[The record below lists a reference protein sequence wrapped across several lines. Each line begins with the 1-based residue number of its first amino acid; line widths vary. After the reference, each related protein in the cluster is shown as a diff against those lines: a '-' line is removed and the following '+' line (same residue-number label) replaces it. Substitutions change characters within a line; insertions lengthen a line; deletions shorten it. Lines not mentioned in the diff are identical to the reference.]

1 MSDSIS
7 STIKQAI
14 LTDAHSDVTIH
25 ERPLVSELIW
35 HNRQE
40 EPLTWKM
47 VFEGNPFKSKRLI
60 IAHTIYYLLRCIF
73 MGIILLVYSIYE
85 LIYRLLTGKRRNMR
99 PSIAINFVLFSF
111 TIVIAIII
119 LVFNISFLVRNV
131 ILAPNEASI
140 NSNGVVS
147 INQPCMETQYFYLL
161 NAATYWTSS
170 GIAVS
175 RGDRVFISA
184 SGGMYSDIGEM
195 SKKAFVNETLLYPR
209 SVFAERNPSF
219 IKRLFR
225 KKQQN
230 ETIDNLG
237 IQYCIYNDSVAHL
250 SHGGTPRLGSLL
262 CLVST
267 ETQTP
272 EYHFRNKGYGKTIH
286 QIDYEKNEIR
296 FTANKDECGI
306 LYFTFNDILLDSN
319 TYGRI
324 MKDTNSAA
332 INMRKDLK
340 STNKSEYASIEDPT
354 IWFKDNLGEALVN
367 IRIEKS
373 IRHSSLSTPDKF
385 AMSFYR
391 GFSRMKSNP
400 WQSWIIWFLIIV
412 GSLFICDIGL
422 THVLNREK
430 DVIPQGEE
438 QIKDKQ

>member
-1 MSDSIS
+1 MADSIS
-7 STIKQAI
+7 STLKQVI
-14 LTDAHSDVTIH
+14 LTEAQSDVTIH
-25 ERPLVSELIW
+25 ESPLVSELIW

-60 IAHTIYYLLRCIF
+60 IAHTIYYLLRCFF

-85 LIYRLLTGKRRNMR
+85 LIYRLLTGKKRNMR

-111 TIVIAIII
+111 TVIVAIII
-119 LVFNISFLVRNV
+119 LVFNITFLVRNV

-175 RGDRVFISA
+175 RGDRVYISA

-195 SKKAFVNETLLYPR
+195 YNKALTNDTLLYPR
-209 SVFAERNPSF
+209 SVFADRKPPF
-219 IKRLFR
+219 IKRLFG

-230 ETIDNLG
+230 ETIDNSG
-237 IQYCIYNDSVAHL
+237 IQYCIYNDSVASL
-250 SHGGTPRLGSLL
+250 GDRRKPRFGSLL

-267 ETQTP
+267 ETQNP
-272 EYHFRNKGYGKTIH
+272 EYHFRTKDYGKTIH

-296 FTANKDECGI
+296 FTASKDECGI

-324 MKDTNSAA
+324 MRDTNSAA
-332 INMRKDLK
+332 INMRKDLQHTHK
-340 STNKSEYASIEDPT
+340 LGYASIEDPT

-373 IRHSSLSTPDKF
+373 IWRSNLSKPDKI

-400 WQSWIIWFLIIV
+400 WHSWVIWFLIIV
-412 GSLFICDIGL
+412 GGLFFCDIGL
-422 THVLNREK
+422 THVLNRKKEES
-430 DVIPQGEE
+430 PQGEE
-438 QIKDKQ
+438 RNTDNQ